1 MTNNLFHSL
10 PFKRA
15 KYTFNF
21 SFKLYIFSVFL
32 CVFFCFLVLFQ
43 AFNTRLII

>member
-21 SFKLYIFSVFL
+21 SFKLYIFSVLFL
-32 CVFFCFLVLFQ
+32 CVYLFLGFVFQ
-43 AFNTRLII
+43 AV

>member
-21 SFKLYIFSVFL
+21 SFKLYIFSVFFM
-32 CVFFCFLVLFQ
+32 CVFLFLGFVSGL
-43 AFNTRLII
+43 